1 MFTKHPRH
9 PCQSQVKDG
18 KDSMQQPPNFAVAYH
33 VKRFV
38 VAQSLTVCLE
48 TSMYLETER
57 MARHC
62 VKISGSCPALLPET
76 LSMFTKEHQDIAG
89 RTMKNVSIA
98 ALTHSLSLG
107 VRV

>member
-48 TSMYLETER
+48 TSMYLELRGGSDPRPGELCE
-57 MARHC
+57 ARYVVTHDAHG
-62 VKISGSCPALLPET
+62 KHLT
-76 LSMFTKEHQDIAG
+76 LS
-89 RTMKNVSIA
+89 VSRP
-98 ALTHSLSLG
+98 
-107 VRV
+107 V